1 MEIMYVLYII
11 IIKVVFIL
19 IFMYICIICF
29 IIRVNFFLNV
39 LILVLYLGCYSL
51 IKYGIFIVLFF
62 NVIRIKD
69 FSLCYGMI

>member
-1 MEIMYVLYII
+1 MEIMYVLYIVF
-11 IIKVVFIL
+11 IKVVFIL
-19 IFMYICIICF
+19 IFIYIICF
-29 IIRVNFFLNV
+29 IIRVNFFLNIM
-39 LILVLYLGCYSL
+39 ILVLYLGCYSL

>member
-11 IIKVVFIL
+11 IIFIL
-19 IFMYICIICF
+19 IFMYIICF